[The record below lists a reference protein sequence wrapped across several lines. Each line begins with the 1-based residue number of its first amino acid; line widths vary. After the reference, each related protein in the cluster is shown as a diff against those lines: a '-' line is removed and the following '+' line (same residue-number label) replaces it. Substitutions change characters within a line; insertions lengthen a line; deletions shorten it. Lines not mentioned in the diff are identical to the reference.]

1 MKTFRLKDLI
11 DNKDNPKIV
20 KKILDSTE
28 LSKLDKK
35 DLLKDL
41 KGVNTNKE
49 ELILDSDT
57 IQQKCYFVRLDT
69 LFSLYQNGFPPN
81 EVWDNELRSF
91 IQYLSYSKY
100 TFYRTLTRVNHILGF
115 RFNIASDNIH
125 GNTYDIPDEI
135 LEYFIEVPFTR
146 FYDKNTN
153 FFYFAN
159 GDRIEAG
166 KKLYKTLSKLN
177 LTEGEW
183 FVPNGYIFMIT
194 DVSTDDRGLITK
206 VRKVGNIFEYES
218 IINGQAHMPSQLLP
232 TGEVIYQE

>member
-41 KGVNTNKE
+41 KGINTNKE

-57 IQQKCYFVRLDT
+57 IQQKCYFLNYDNINE
-69 LFSLYQNGFPPN
+69 FYSSDINYNNAEILYRDFEEFGFVKFGEMRRQSP
-81 EVWDNELRSF
+81 DR
-91 IQYLSYSKY
+91 I
-100 TFYRTLTRVNHILGF
+100 IGC
-115 RFNIASDNIH
+115 RFNILH
-125 GNTYDIPDEI
+125 GYEYEFDTDPNFK
-135 LEYFIEVPFTR
+135 EYFIEVPFTR

-159 GDRIEAG
+159 GDRVEAG

-194 DVSTDDRGLITK
+194 DVGADDRGFITK
-206 VRKVGNIFEYES
+206 VRKIGNIFEYES
-218 IINGQAHMPSQLLP
+218 FLNAGRQPIAQLSS
-232 TGEVIYQE
+232 TGEVKYLE